1 MLLHLQRSV
10 ILAFVAK
17 GWAYRMHRII
27 WVSLS
32 AALISA
38 RLSGAAA
45 AAYTEADFVVI
56 EEMIE
61 AGNWVNL
68 RKYLIDNPQ
77 ILVGDDQFTEELRK
91 FMNNTESLYTALIFE
106 PSMFPDMSRARAQSQ
121 TAEASPRPSLPTR
134 NLPPAAAP
142 DSTIY

>member
-10 ILAFVAK
+10 NLPRVAK

-38 RLSGAAA
+38 KLTGTAA
-45 AAYTEADFVVI
+45 AAYTDADFIVI

-68 RKYLIDNPQ
+68 RKYLLENQQ
-77 ILVGDDQFTEELRK
+77 ILDGDDQFTEELRK
-91 FMNNTESLYTALIFE
+91 FMNNTESLYTALIFD
-106 PSMFPDMSRARAQSQ
+106 PSLFPDTSKAERAQQ
-121 TAEASPRPSLPTR
+121 TARLDAPDTLPSR
-134 NLPPAAAP
+134 GLPPAGAP
-142 DSTIY
+142 DSSIY